1 MLARV
6 VIPRSFGAAVSLL
19 ALTALWA
26 PAATVK
32 SDPSTE
38 QIDKIVQTFA
48 ANEAAFAKAREAYTY
63 HQTAK
68 IQEFDDSGIPGG
80 KWELVSDI
88 VFEQNGRRSEKIA
101 RAPMATLQRISLSP
115 EDEQDLR
122 NVLPFVLT
130 SNEIDNYYVR
140 YLGRQ
145 NADEIPCYVFAV
157 KPKKMEPGKRYFQG
171 QIWVDDRDLMIV
183 KTYGRSTGI
192 LKKGTDQ
199 AFAKFE
205 TYREQIDGKYWF
217 PVYTIAN
224 SILHFKESGDVRV
237 KLTVKYEDYKRFK
250 ADTTI
255 TFGGEVTP
263 DPKASPNPVK

>member
-1 MLARV
+1 MRGSVFVLSALLM
-6 VIPRSFGAAVSLL
+6 AVPLIS
-19 ALTALWA
+19 ATTA
-26 PAATVK
+26 K
-32 SDPSTE
+32 SDPPAD
-38 QIDKIVQTFA
+38 QIEKIIKTFA
-48 ANEAAFAKAREAYTY
+48 ANEAAFATAREAYTY
-63 HQTAK
+63 HQSAK

-80 KWELVSDI
+80 KWELISDI
-88 VFEQNGRRSEKIA
+88 IFEKNGRRSEKIA
-101 RAPMATLQRISLSP
+101 RAPMTTLQRISLSP

-130 SNEIDNYYVR
+130 ANEIDNYNVR

-171 QIWVDDRDLMIV
+171 EIWVDDRDLMIV
-183 KTYGRSTGI
+183 KSYGRSAGI
-192 LKKGTDQ
+192 IKKGTDQ

-224 SILHFKESGDVRV
+224 STLHFKDSGDVRV

-255 TFGGEVTP
+255 TFGGEVTTP
-263 DPKASPNPVK
+263 EQQSKPPAAPAPSK

>member
-6 VIPRSFGAAVSLL
+6 SVLRSGRIAASFLMLTSLC
-19 ALTALWA
+19 AS
-26 PAATVK
+26 AATVK

-38 QIDKIVQTFA
+38 EIDKIIKSFA
-48 ANEAAFAKAREAYTY
+48 ANESAFAKAREAYTY

-88 VFEQNGRRSEKIA
+88 IFEQNGRRTERIA
-101 RAPMATLQRISLSP
+101 RAPMTTLQRISLSP

-130 SNEIDNYYVR
+130 SEEIDNYLVR

-171 QIWVDDRDLMIV
+171 QIWVDDRDMMIV
-183 KTYGRSTGI
+183 KSYGRSAGI
-192 LKKGTDQ
+192 IKKGTDQ

-224 SILHFKESGDVRV
+224 SVLHFKESGDVRV

-263 DPKASPNPVK
+263 DPKAQPPKQ

>member
-1 MLARV
+1 MRVSVSVLAAL
-6 VIPRSFGAAVSLL
+6 FLVSVPLV
-19 ALTALWA
+19 
-26 PAATVK
+26 PATTSK
-32 SDPSTE
+32 SDPSAD
-38 QIDKIVQTFA
+38 QIEKIIKTFA
-48 ANEAAFAKAREAYTY
+48 ANEAAFAAAREAYTY

-68 IQEFDDSGIPGG
+68 IQEIDESGIPGG

-88 VFEQNGRRSEKIA
+88 IFEKNGRRTEKVA
-101 RAPMATLQRISLSP
+101 RAPMTTLQRISLSP

-130 SNEIDNYYVR
+130 SNEIDNYHVR

-171 QIWVDDRDLMIV
+171 EIWVDDRDLMIV
-183 KTYGRSTGI
+183 KSYGRSAGI
-192 LKKGTDQ
+192 IKKGTDQ

-205 TYREQIDGKYWF
+205 TYREQIDKKYWF

-224 SILHFKESGDVRV
+224 STLHFKESGDVRV
-237 KLTVKYEDYKRFK
+237 KLTVKYEDYKQFK
-250 ADTTI
+250 ANTTI
-255 TFGGEVTP
+255 TFGDEVKP
-263 DPKASPNPVK
+263 EQQPKAAPAK

>member
-1 MLARV
+1 MRANLS
-6 VIPRSFGAAVSLL
+6 ILL
-19 ALTALWA
+19 LLTAALA

-32 SDPSTE
+32 SDPSE
-38 QIDKIVQTFA
+38 DQIDKIIRTFA
-48 ANEAAFAKAREAYTY
+48 ANELAFATAREAYTY
-63 HQTAK
+63 RQTAK

-80 KWELVSDI
+80 KWEMMSDI
-88 VFEQNGRRSEKIA
+88 IFSQNGKRTERVS
-101 RAPMATLQRISLSP
+101 RAPVATLQRIMLSP

-130 SNEIDNYYVR
+130 TNEVDNYYVR

-145 NADEIPCYVFAV
+145 NADEVPCYVFAV

-183 KTYGRSTGI
+183 KTYGRSAGLI
-192 LKKGTDQ
+192 KKGTDQ
-199 AFAKFE
+199 QFAKFE

-217 PVYTIAN
+217 PTFTIAN
-224 SILHFKESGDVRV
+224 STLHFKDSGDVRI
-237 KLTVKYEDYKRFK
+237 KLTVRYDDYKRFK

-255 TFGGEVTP
+255 TFGDEVKPDAPAPTP
-263 DPKASPNPVK
+263 APPK